1 MKLFKLQNYKLTI
14 SEEAL
19 CIKAFSTIWKR
30 DRSVDKSK
38 AIQELGLIYF
48 MFDPRSDYMYVT
60 DDDERFKQIVEQ
72 EGLPEDYEFDSKME
86 EASEVYK
93 KLVNT
98 PATMLLNT
106 AKGTM
111 ERVRLFLQD
120 VDLTETDEK
129 GKVKYPINQIT
140 SALKDIPTLAKN
152 YDEALRIITLELE
165 ENSKIRGQKDKT
177 ICEDGFDE

>member
-1 MKLFKLQNYKLTI
+1 MQD
-14 SEEAL
+14 
-19 CIKAFSTIWKR
+19 KARI
-30 DRSVDKSK
+30 
-38 AIQELGLIYF
+38 IQE
-48 MFDPRSDYMYVT
+48 YVPG
-60 DDDERFKQIVEQ
+60 KQITIAHVIAN
-72 EGLPEDYEFDSKME
+72 PKP
-86 EASEVYK
+86 EVYK

-120 VDLTETDEK
+120 VDLTDTDEK